1 MASSSS
7 IGQSSKQQRVAVL
20 WVDSE
25 VFNSEENLSAQQQL
39 YHSFNNVEIFDNEDR
54 CHEYIR
60 SNPNQQVILIVSGR
74 LSRTTVPTIESL
86 RQVLAIYIYCMDQSR
101 HTDWAK
107 GFPKVGPLF
116 IPHSARFR
124 LRLDQRDRH

>member
-7 IGQSSKQQRVAVL
+7 IRQSSEQQRVAVL
-20 WVDSE
+20 WVDSK
-25 VFNSEENLSAQQQL
+25 VNFEENLSDQQQL
-39 YHSFNNVEIFDNEDR
+39 NYSFNNFETFDNEDR